1 MSAILKSKS
10 VATMKAITV
19 RIPVE
24 LDEKIKLLRQKAEV
38 KKMRVDLSAVIAE
51 QLEKAVDKTLK
62 ELES

>member
-10 VATMKAITV
+10 AATVKAITV

-24 LDEKIKLLRQKAEV
+24 LDEKIKRLRKIAEA
-38 KKMRVDLSAVIAE
+38 KKMRVDLSAVIVE
-51 QLEKAVDKTLK
+51 QLEKSVDKTLK

>member
-24 LDEKIKLLRQKAEV
+24 LDEKIKRLRSLAEA
-38 KKMRVDLSAVIAE
+38 KKMRVDLSSVIVD

-62 ELES
+62 ELGS

>member
-1 MSAILKSKS
+1 
-10 VATMKAITV
+10 MKAITV